1 MDYTSFKEAWIK
13 NNTPS
18 QAVSLSEQKEEQ
30 KQNLSEA
37 NEQGT
42 MGKAKA
48 PVSALSK
55 APGKPKE
62 LNLSTTTALK
72 GAAPQKKKEVE
83 VDGPEKG
90 GKNTEASTPVI
101 KDGKKV
107 NESKGLKMFSKIME
121 SAKKEEEVL
130 EEGKLLDK
138 AKQFGKTAALLGT
151 AALVGG
157 GAGAVKQAADNYH
170 QDKVNAVHQV
180 EKNFKGATGQD
191 VYKGYGG
198 QEADTFRWNDDGT
211 ITATTNDGDVIF
223 NGKIPEEY
231 ANHLKRIQQNHGG
244 YENMKN
250 MLNAAIEAGSENF
263 GEKTSYG
270 TNKHKSNNFSP
281 IHPSV

>member
-13 NNTPS
+13 NNTPG

-72 GAAPQKKKEVE
+72 GAVPQKKKEVE

-90 GKNTEASTPVI
+90 GKNTEASTPII

-121 SAKKEEEVL
+121 SARKEDKDEVKEAEDVGGEKPVDEFLGFGKKNSVDADFDRRMGAYQNADDMVAQTTDKHMNKVAGSITRNTQRQL
-130 EEGKLLDK
+130 EKNGLDK
-138 AKQFGKTAALLGT
+138 
-151 AALVGG
+151 
-157 GAGAVKQAADNYH
+157 
-170 QDKVNAVHQV
+170 NAVAPS
-180 EKNFKGATGQD
+180 KWDK
-191 VYKGYGG
+191 
-198 QEADTFRWNDDGT
+198 
-211 ITATTNDGDVIF
+211 
-223 NGKIPEEY
+223 
-231 ANHLKRIQQNHGG
+231 
-244 YENMKN
+244 
-250 MLNAAIEAGSENF
+250 
-263 GEKTSYG
+263 KT
-270 TNKHKSNNFSP
+270 KAF
-281 IHPSV
+281 V